1 MFPHSRS
8 SRTQLLLVE
17 ELQDVE
23 CPRLEVALTMTL
35 IASSS
40 SAQVTMAWLETQSR
54 EWFWIIGA
62 QGAVEEV
69 VTHYTCEIQLIEIK
83 SLIDI

>member
-1 MFPHSRS
+1 M
-8 SRTQLLLVE
+8 E

-23 CPRLEVALTMTL
+23 CPRLEVALTVTL
-35 IASSS
+35 MASLS

-62 QGAVEEV
+62 QGAGEEV
-69 VTHYTCEIQLIEIK
+69 VTHYKCEIQF
-83 SLIDI
+83 IDI